1 MQERGRERENQD
13 CWAAGVLVW
22 YSGACYVS
30 NEVCTESVL
39 PFFPLW
45 GSGCGKMGERDTEEI
60 LRVTGTFLEKML
72 EATVCF
78 LPCGLYISISLIWSV
93 CLIPNTPRHPLPN
106 CYGS

>member
-1 MQERGRERENQD
+1 MSPMK
-13 CWAAGVLVW
+13 CVL
-22 YSGACYVS
+22 SLC
-30 NEVCTESVL
+30 CL
-39 PFFPLW
+39 FFP
-45 GSGCGKMGERDTEEI
+45 CGGQGVGKWGERDTEEI

-72 EATVCF
+72 EATVYF